1 VPHPLRVSKGTGL
14 DSRKIE
20 TVCDGQIKNPHP
32 CKRRK
37 DGHPHAGET
46 ADIMWRNTLIIDR
59 LNPSAPPVD
68 LRAREE
74 DKLVLT
80 WEQRRWMRGRFTTE
94 RGRKIGIALPT
105 GTTLTHGSILYVEA
119 DWYLIIEAAIE
130 PVLEIVPPSYDD
142 AVKIAFE
149 VGNRHFPLALEQKK
163 ILVPDDKVM
172 VRLMERLGAP
182 WERRQAI
189 FDPIANTQL
198 HQHGSIS

>member
-1 VPHPLRVSKGTGL
+1 MWG
-14 DSRKIE
+14 
-20 TVCDGQIKNPHP
+20 
-32 CKRRK
+32 
-37 DGHPHAGET
+37 
-46 ADIMWRNTLIIDR
+46 DILIIDC
-59 LNPSAPPVD
+59 LAPSVDQND
-68 LRAREE
+68 LRAKEE

-105 GTTLTHGSILYVEA
+105 GTTLVPGVILYVGA
-119 DWYLIIEAAIE
+119 DWYLKIEAAIE
-130 PVLEIVPPSYDD
+130 PVLEIFPSDYKE

-149 VGNRHFPLALEQKK
+149 VGNRHFPLALEESK

-172 VRLMERLGAP
+172 VRLLDRLGAP

-189 FDPIANTQL
+189 FDPIGNTHL

>member
-1 VPHPLRVSKGTGL
+1 
-14 DSRKIE
+14 
-20 TVCDGQIKNPHP
+20 
-32 CKRRK
+32 
-37 DGHPHAGET
+37 
-46 ADIMWRNTLIIDR
+46 MWGNALIIDC
-59 LNPSAPPVD
+59 LHPPEIQDD
-68 LRAREE
+68 LRAKKE
-74 DKLVLT
+74 DKLVLP

-105 GTTLTHGSILYVEA
+105 GTTLVPGTILYVGA
-119 DWYLIIEAAIE
+119 DWYLKIEAAIE
-130 PVLEIVPPSYDD
+130 PVLEIFPSDYNQ

-149 VGNRHFPLALEQKK
+149 VGNRHFPLALEESK

-189 FDPIANTQL
+189 FDPIGNTQL